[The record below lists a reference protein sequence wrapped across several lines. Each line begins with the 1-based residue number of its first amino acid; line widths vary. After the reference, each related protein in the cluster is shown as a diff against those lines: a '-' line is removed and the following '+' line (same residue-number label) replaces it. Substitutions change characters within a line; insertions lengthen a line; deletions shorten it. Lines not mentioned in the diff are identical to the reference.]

1 MANNELAIRFT
12 EGKYATKAEVAK
24 ELRMSMIDTIWS
36 NILAYRSTF
45 NRYLAIRSRTIR

>member
-36 NILAYRSTF
+36 NILNYRSSF
-45 NRYLAIRSRTIR
+45 NNYLAIKIIL